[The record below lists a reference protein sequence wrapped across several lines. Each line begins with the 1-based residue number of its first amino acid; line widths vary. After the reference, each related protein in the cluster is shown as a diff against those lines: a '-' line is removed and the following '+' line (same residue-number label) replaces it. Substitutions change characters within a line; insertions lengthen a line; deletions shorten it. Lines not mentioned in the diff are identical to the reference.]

1 MESKLI
7 VALDVDSFQE
17 AAALVLVL
25 RNQVGEKSSSSHP
38 ASGR

>member
-25 RNQVGEKSSSSHP
+25 CNQV
-38 ASGR
+38 